1 MSANALL
8 STVIL
13 VSFIVTIVLA
23 VGSYMAYKYRERR
36 QPKAALAQS
45 GDDPIF
51 FERFF
56 PQKAA
61 PAADGAL
68 AASRASEDESGART
82 G

>member
-1 MSANALL
+1 MSANAPL

-36 QPKAALAQS
+36 QPKAALPQA
-45 GDDPIF
+45 GDEPVF

-56 PQKAA
+56 PHKA
-61 PAADGAL
+61 
-68 AASRASEDESGART
+68 SASEAVTETEGSART
-82 G
+82 D

>member
-36 QPKAALAQS
+36 QPKTLTEES
-45 GDDPIF
+45 GDQPIF

-61 PAADGAL
+61 VQEPVRDLEPDAPR
-68 AASRASEDESGART
+68 S
-82 G
+82 

>member
-36 QPKAALAQS
+36 QPKATFQQA
-45 GDDPIF
+45 GEGPIF

-56 PQKAA
+56 PQKTSG
-61 PAADGAL
+61 PAASAL
-68 AASRASEDESGART
+68 AGAVEENESRARG

>member
-1 MSANALL
+1 MSTNALL

-36 QPKAALAQS
+36 QPKAALAQP
-45 GDDPIF
+45 GDEPVF

-56 PQKAA
+56 PQKAPGSSA
-61 PAADGAL
+61 VTTETEG
-68 AASRASEDESGART
+68 SARND
-82 G
+82 

>member
-36 QPKAALAQS
+36 QPKAMLTQP
-45 GDDPIF
+45 GDEPIF

-56 PQKAA
+56 PQKAPTA
-61 PAADGAL
+61 SGVVAEADG
-68 AASRASEDESGART
+68 SART
-82 G
+82 D

>member
-8 STVIL
+8 STIIL

-36 QPKAALAQS
+36 QPKAAREET
-45 GDDPIF
+45 GGEPVF

-56 PQKAA
+56 PQR
-61 PAADGAL
+61 PDGAVK
-68 AASRASEDESGART
+68 SGDSSARSA
-82 G
+82 